1 MRSSTPQKEIKKMV
15 SRDWIRRAQIRL
27 DEIETARALP
37 KPEREVEA
45 KAPRVSVV
53 IDERVR
59 LEFSP
64 PPRSLSV
71 GSRQA
76 VAGRTPQRGALILEV
91 EVW

>member
-1 MRSSTPQKEIKKMV
+1 MV

-27 DEIETARALP
+27 DEIERARSLP
-37 KPEREVEA
+37 KPEREIVA

-59 LEFSP
+59 LEFSA

-71 GSRQA
+71 GSRQPA
-76 VAGRTPQRGALILEV
+76 AGRSPQRGAVILEV